1 MHNTIRPALALLFL
15 AFFCCSCEKENSVD
29 TGANARPANLNFIYK
44 FDSLQVRLDGLGQ
57 PTAIPIGNAGQ
68 SPRFNGMSAHYIE
81 LTPNA
86 FTSLG
91 GGEVLYHAP
100 EVTSGGATAID
111 FTRMTIRG
119 NGDVFFSIPLTEVQP
134 GTYNWL
140 RVSLAYQNYTITI
153 HGLGTSAPATVAS
166 FIGYRTY
173 IPNFRVKDST
183 VAVNANR
190 DQGYWAFEGSLM
202 GAGFLRTGQ
211 APPGATTVPNPLFA
225 SSPIPAG
232 SCVVTGQFGTPL
244 TITGNE
250 TSDINIEVSLST
262 NRSFEWRDV
271 DGNGTFDPLNGDA
284 VVDMGIRGMLTRRL

>member
-1 MHNTIRPALALLFL
+1 
-15 AFFCCSCEKENSVD
+15 
-29 TGANARPANLNFIYK
+29 
-44 FDSLQVRLDGLGQ
+44 
-57 PTAIPIGNAGQ
+57 
-68 SPRFNGMSAHYIE
+68 
-81 LTPNA
+81 
-86 FTSLG
+86 
-91 GGEVLYHAP
+91 
-100 EVTSGGATAID
+100 
-111 FTRMTIRG
+111 
-119 NGDVFFSIPLTEVQP
+119 
-134 GTYNWL
+134 
-140 RVSLAYQNYTITI
+140 
-153 HGLGTSAPATVAS
+153 
-166 FIGYRTY
+166 
-173 IPNFRVKDST
+173 VKDST